1 LLFNN
6 FTFAYGY
13 LNSRDRVLSMFKK
26 YLFFFFCVICSVSY
40 GQIGGK
46 YTYEFLN
53 LVTSPRQA
61 ALGGKV
67 ITIYDEDVNQA
78 LFNPATINDEMDGH
92 LALNYGNYYK
102 EITYGTASYAYT
114 YDQHLQTFQAGINYI
129 NYGKFEGY
137 DENGLP
143 TAEFTGSEIAVS
155 LGYAYNIP
163 YTDIHLGANVKLI
176 ESTLESYNSFGAA
189 VDLGMLYID
198 SKNDVNWA
206 LTLMNMGTQFTT
218 YDGTREKLPFEIIA
232 GVSQELE
239 HVPIRWHFTLEN
251 LQQWNLAFSNPVR
264 SEISFDGVATE
275 ENISVFNNALRHMIF
290 GLELFPKRA
299 FNLRFGYNFRRS
311 TELQIQEQRN
321 FSGLSMGFG
330 LKLNKLKFNY
340 SYSKYTLAG
349 NTSLFGLTINFR
361 E

>member
-1 LLFNN
+1 MSQKLLLF
-6 FTFAYGY
+6 
-13 LNSRDRVLSMFKK
+13 
-26 YLFFFFCVICSVSY
+26 YLFSISMVSY

-46 YTYEFLN
+46 YTYEFLT

-61 ALGGKV
+61 ALGGKT
-67 ITIYDEDVNQA
+67 ITIYDEDVNEA
-78 LFNPATINDEMDGH
+78 LFNPATINEEMNNH
-92 LALNYGNYYK
+92 LAVNYGNYYK
-102 EITYGTASYAYT
+102 EVTYGTASYAYT

-137 DENGLP
+137 DESGLP
-143 TAEFTGSEIAVS
+143 TSEFTGNEIALS

-163 YTDIHLGANVKLI
+163 YTDIHLGANAKLI

-189 VDLGMLYID
+189 VDLGMVYID
-198 SKNDVNWA
+198 EKNDVNWA
-206 LTLMNMGTQFTT
+206 LTLMNFGTQFTT

-264 SEISFDGVATE
+264 SETSIDGSITE
-275 ENISVFNNALRHMIF
+275 ENISFFNNALRHMIL
-290 GLELFPKRA
+290 GVELFPKKA
-299 FNLRFGYNFRRS
+299 FNLRLGYNFRRS
-311 TELQIQEQRN
+311 TELQIQDQRN
-321 FSGLSMGFG
+321 FSGLSLGFG

-349 NTSLFGLTINFR
+349 NTSLFGLTVNFS